1 MTLDLSLIQLPWWGY
16 VLVTLFLTHI
26 TIVSVTIFLH
36 RHQAHSAL
44 SLHPA
49 LSHFFR
55 FWLWL
60 TTGIVTKEWVAVHR
74 KHHATV
80 ESDEDP
86 HSPQRVGINKVLW
99 GGLFLYRRAARLPGI
114 LDQYGKGTP
123 DDWLENRIYAKH
135 PNFGL
140 FILLVINILVF
151 GIVAGLAIWV
161 VQMIWI
167 PFWAAGVINGVGH
180 FLGYRNYDLPDAS
193 RNIIPWGII
202 IGGEELHNNHH
213 AYASSAQFSSRK
225 WEIDLGWFYVRLLA
239 KLKLLKIQRR
249 IPVITY
255 DNAKTQC
262 DFDTVKVFVNNRF
275 QVLSSYARD
284 VMKGVYREELRTSSK
299 EYRKLIKQAKRLLVL
314 DGSGLTEVNRQRL
327 SKFLETNTKIATVY
341 AMKESLHNI
350 ASRSSTSYEQMC
362 ESLEDWCQRAE
373 ASGIEAL
380 TQFSIRLKGSV
391 VN

>member
-1 MTLDLSLIQLPWWGY
+1 MSLNYSLIQLPWWGY
-16 VLVTLFLTHI
+16 VLATLFVTHI
-26 TIVSVTIFLH
+26 TIISVTIFLH

-44 SLHPA
+44 SLHPL

-80 ESDEDP
+80 ETADDP
-86 HSPQRVGINKVLW
+86 HSPQQVGISWVLW
-99 GGLFLYRRAARLPGI
+99 GGLLLYRRAARIPGI
-114 LDQYGKGTP
+114 LEKYGTATP
-123 DDWLENRIYAKH
+123 DDWLERNLYARF
-135 PNFGL
+135 PNVGL
-140 FILLVINILVF
+140 IILLLIDIVLF
-151 GIVAGLAIWV
+151 GPIVGLAIWA
-161 VQMIWI
+161 VQMVWI

-213 AYASSAQFSSRK
+213 AYASSAQFSSRR
-225 WEIDLGWFYVRLLA
+225 WEIDLGWIYVRVLA
-239 KLKLLKIQRR
+239 KLKLLRIQRR

-255 DNAKTQC
+255 DDAKTQC

-284 VMKGVYREELRTSSK
+284 VLRGVCREELQNSNR
-299 EYRKLIKQAKRLLVL
+299 EYRKLIKQISRLLVL
-314 DGSGLTEVNRQRL
+314 DRSGLTEANWRRL
-327 SKFLETNTKIATVY
+327 SKFLETNNKIATVY

-350 ASRSSTSYEQMC
+350 ASRSSSSYEQLC
-362 ESLEDWCQRAE
+362 ESLDDWCKHAE
-373 ASGIEAL
+373 TSGIDAL
-380 TQFSIRLKGSV
+380 SRFSIRLKGSV
-391 VN
+391 IN